1 MHTKNSVLT
10 RSCLFYHSIIESM
23 RTTSMDAWRVIES
36 YFQDHKY
43 PFTKHHIDSFREFI
57 RTYIPDTIKTYNP
70 ITMIKYTDAK
80 ELQLQVEVFVGGEDS
95 SRIYIDRPIMHDS
108 TGTQMLLTPQEARL
122 RNLTYQTNIY
132 ADLVV
137 KFTQEEGAEPTTKLF
152 ERVLLGAIP
161 IMVHSDACMLHGQG
175 TPVLREFHE
184 DMYDAG
190 GYFII
195 DGKEK
200 VIVSQERITT
210 NRLFIS
216 RIDDPNFD
224 IKAFIRCTAP
234 SGEASLIP
242 RTIEFKIVKNPDLM
256 FIPDVKQDLRPSKG
270 AMLVSLPSIE
280 GQIPIAVLF
289 RALGVETDKAIVD
302 HILGDTTEPSFFN
315 FIRPLITHNAGVYTQ
330 EAAFEYLRN
339 RVYYKSTD
347 HVKNLLVSDV
357 LPNVTGDFA
366 NKARYLGYLI
376 QQIMRVALQL
386 DPESDRDGYVFKRVD
401 ISGFLIA
408 QLFQETYNK
417 LRKSCRDML
426 DREYYYGPW
435 KNTGDIEDLVRKENL
450 HRLFNPA
457 LMTDTF
463 TRSFKGMW
471 GPQDQDPDQALVQD
485 LARISYIGTMS
496 HVRRVN
502 LPLDRS
508 IKVTSPHR
516 LHSQQWGVMCPFESP
531 DGASIGYLKN
541 FALLTHITF
550 GTDVDGIHKAV
561 HELGA
566 VHIRQMPPATSAS
579 SDIVRLF
586 INGDW
591 YGVVLD
597 PPKFVK
603 NFRIL
608 RRNGLINVFISISW
622 DIAHNEIRIQTE
634 SGRPCRPLI
643 IVEDGFPR
651 LTHEHR
657 SLSWFDLILGGLLPE
672 NQRNEGAY
680 YKGEYTSPFTLP
692 DYRSLTSIDEIC
704 AKLVTSQAVIEF
716 LDIEEENTRYIAM
729 NTENIT
735 HFHTHLEIHPATI
748 FSVVTNN
755 IPFANHNFAPRNC
768 FYGSQS
774 KQAIG
779 VYTTNFTRRFDT
791 MGYVQHYP
799 QKPLV
804 TTRISHYTGNDRMP
818 NGFNAIV
825 AVATHSGYNQEDALI
840 INKSAIDRGLFQ
852 ITAYK
857 SMSASEKITDE
868 TESLVFAN
876 PAKMIENGESVHGI
890 RNANYKLLDDHGFVK
905 EESYIP
911 RGQEACVIGCVR
923 VKKRLVEK
931 RSGVSRE
938 QVVETTYHDASL
950 VTDVHHYGKIDKVY
964 VGHKG
969 VGDNQR
975 IAKVRFRKIR
985 RPELGDKCVSRC
997 AQKGVIGMILPAE
1010 NMPFS
1015 KDGII
1020 PDLIINP
1027 HAFPSRMTVAHLIEC
1042 VFAKLCALEGMLG
1055 DGTVFVPFDKD
1066 QMFEKLETH
1075 GFDKHGNE
1083 ILYNGRTGEMIP
1095 TEIFFGPTF
1104 YMRLKHMVTDKI
1116 HARGTGPKV
1125 QLTQQPT
1132 AGRSKQGGLRIGE
1145 MERDV
1150 IIGHGMANFI
1160 QESMMEKADKY
1171 EWAVC
1176 KQCGTIAKYAPSRK
1190 IFECHGCA
1198 SQELSVVRTPYA
1210 FKLLIQELEGM
1221 GIQMRL
1227 SSEPFDS
1234 PYSTDDEDEETTP
1247 KSGGTPANLPFNPL
1261 TDHAREE
1268 EEEEEEDNESE
1279 VKLPQN
1285 DEDDED
1291 HEDEDEQV
1299 NSIIDADAELNTND
1313 IDITSDVDEP
1323 GVLKEDMWTAP
1334 QEDADPI
1341 EESEIE
1347 PIDVSED
1354 KDQPQSDPE
1363 DQSQPE
1369 KEQDEYGGGEI
1380 KVINIDTSS
1389 ARAQQRS
1396 KSNEVEEEMDEFFT
1410 EP

>member
-1 MHTKNSVLT
+1 MSL
-10 RSCLFYHSIIESM
+10 
-23 RTTSMDAWRVIES
+23 DAWRVIES
-36 YFQDHKY
+36 YFHDHKY

-70 ITMIKYTDAK
+70 ITMVKYTDAK

-95 SRIYIDRPIMHDS
+95 SRIYIDRPIMYDS

-122 RNLTYQTNIY
+122 RNLTYQTTIY
-132 ADLVV
+132 ADIVV
-137 KFTQEEGAEPTTKLF
+137 KFTQEEGAEPSIKVF
-152 ERVLLGAIP
+152 ERVPLGAIP

-210 NRLFIS
+210 NRLFVS
-216 RIDDPNFD
+216 RIDDPYYD

-242 RTIEFKIVKNPDLM
+242 RTIEFKMVKNPDTM
-256 FIPDVKQDLRPSKG
+256 FTPDVKQDLRSIKG

-280 GQIPIAVLF
+280 GQIPVAVLF
-289 RALGVETDKAIVD
+289 RALGVETDKAIME
-302 HILGDTTEPSFFN
+302 HILGSGSHPPSFLDFV
-315 FIRPLITHNAGVYTQ
+315 RPLLVNNANVYTQ
-330 EAAFEYLRN
+330 EAALEYLRN
-339 RVYYKSTD
+339 SVYYKSTD

-366 NKARYLGYLI
+366 NKARYLGYLV

-435 KNTGDIEDLVRKENL
+435 KNTGDIEDLVRQENL

-550 GTDVDGIHKAV
+550 GTDVEGIHKAV
-561 HELGA
+561 YELGA
-566 VHIRQMPPATSAS
+566 VHIQQMPPATSAS
-579 SDIVRLF
+579 SDVVKLF

-591 YGVVLD
+591 YGVVPD
-597 PPKFVK
+597 APKFTQ

-608 RRNGLINVFISISW
+608 RRNGLINVFTSISW

-643 IVEDGFPR
+643 IVENSTPR
-651 LTHEHR
+651 LNSEHR
-657 SLSWFDLILGGLLPE
+657 RLTWFDLILGGLLPE
-672 NQRNEGAY
+672 NQRNENAY
-680 YKGEYTSPFTLP
+680 YKGEYTSPFSLP
-692 DYRSLTSIDEIC
+692 DYRTYTSMDEIC

-729 NTENIT
+729 NTTDISP
-735 HFHTHLEIHPATI
+735 FHTHLEIHPATI

-779 VYTTNFTRRFDT
+779 VYATNFTRRFDT
-791 MGYVQHYP
+791 MGYIQHYP

-825 AVATHSGYNQEDALI
+825 AVATHSGFNQEDAII

-857 SMSASEKITDE
+857 SMSASEKVTDE
-868 TESLVFAN
+868 TESLIFAN

-890 RNANYKLLDDHGFVK
+890 RNANYTLLDDHGFVK
-905 EESYIP
+905 EEAYIP

-931 RSGVSRE
+931 LSRE

-950 VTDVHHYGKIDKVY
+950 VTDVHHYGKIDRVY

-1015 KDGII
+1015 KDGIV

-1042 VFAKLCALEGMLG
+1042 VFAKLCAIEGMLG
-1055 DGTVFVPFDKD
+1055 DGTVFVPFDQD
-1066 QMFEKLETH
+1066 QMFDHLEKH

-1116 HARGTGPKV
+1116 HARSTGPKV

-1132 AGRSKQGGLRIGE
+1132 SGRSKHGGLRIGE

-1176 KQCGTIAKYAPSRK
+1176 KHCGTIAKYAPSRK
-1190 IFECHGCA
+1190 IFECHGCS
-1198 SQELSVVRTPYA
+1198 SQDLSVVRTPYA
-1210 FKLLIQELEGM
+1210 FKLLVQELEGM
-1221 GIQMRL
+1221 GVQMRL

-1234 PYSTDDEDEETTP
+1234 PYSTDDETSTKSST
-1247 KSGGTPANLPFNPL
+1247 KSGGAGNFILNPPNQTNNVHD
-1261 TDHAREE
+1261 TDA
-1268 EEEEEEDNESE
+1268 DT
-1279 VKLPQN
+1279 
-1285 DEDDED
+1285 DEDSEP
-1291 HEDEDEQV
+1291 
-1299 NSIIDADAELNTND
+1299 
-1313 IDITSDVDEP
+1313 SDVDEESSDTDDSSNTETDTNLDITTTEP
-1323 GVLKEDMWTAP
+1323 TQQDMWNSTYG
-1334 QEDADPI
+1334 DD
-1341 EESEIE
+1341 EESDEKINVNV
-1347 PIDVSED
+1347 DD
-1354 KDQPQSDPE
+1354 DLQPE
-1363 DQSQPE
+1363 DVQLEDTQLEDVQLEDPQPE
-1369 KEQDEYGGGEI
+1369 DVHLEDTKPKDEISGGEV
-1380 KVINIDTSS
+1380 KVIHIDTSS

-1396 KSNEVEEEMDEFFT
+1396 KSNEVEEETDEFFT